1 MLDRYLLAIKR
12 ALNKRFKTRN
22 SVNLD
27 IAKLITSYSHRTRF
41 QRGST
46 FHLNGC
52 MFSKYFIVYDVL
64 SAHYVRGAYV
74 KPFWYK
80 IGVRW
85 HMFPEN
91 RERIQTKKIFN
102 PFTTPVIKQRA
113 KKHYRLLRNE
123 QNSVY
128 NHPLQINA

>member
-1 MLDRYLLAIKR
+1 
-12 ALNKRFKTRN
+12 
-22 SVNLD
+22 
-27 IAKLITSYSHRTRF
+27 
-41 QRGST
+41 
-46 FHLNGC
+46 
-52 MFSKYFIVYDVL
+52 
-64 SAHYVRGAYV
+64 
-74 KPFWYK
+74 
-80 IGVRW
+80 
-85 HMFPEN
+85 MFPEN